1 MPTVPLWR
9 KLGEGRVFEPQFCN
23 KSSVVTRD
31 GRRQQFAY
39 MPRCLRRTQRDVAGP
54 PARCIAA
61 YRASH
66 FQHRYIWLQLVI
78 YSNLPPAAT
87 AAAVPRLFS
96 AAAAFKSTS
105 APGQE
110 EAALLVWRI
119 SCSPPSLKPDGA
131 IFALLKGALATCSAA
146 LLQTEYCGILFL
158 LGNHLPP
165 NCRPTL

>member
-1 MPTVPLWR
+1 MH
-9 KLGEGRVFEPQFCN
+9 
-23 KSSVVTRD
+23 
-31 GRRQQFAY
+31 
-39 MPRCLRRTQRDVAGP
+39 RCLPRLALSAP
-54 PARCIAA
+54 LHLAA
-61 YRASH
+61 ASD
-66 FQHRYIWLQLVI
+66 LQQ
-78 YSNLPPAAT
+78 PAASSS
-87 AAAVPRLFS
+87 AAAVSRLFS

-146 LLQTEYCGILFL
+146 LLQTEYCRILFL